1 VVAVVTRPDKR
12 RGRGSGTSPSP
23 VKDAASSFN
32 IPCFDSIDALMAELN
47 NQDSLD
53 GVTGV
58 VVAYGRILK
67 EPLISLIP
75 LVNLHFSLLPR
86 WRGAAPVERA
96 ILSGDAK
103 TGSSI
108 MQIEEGLDTG
118 GVYAVEE
125 AEILAH
131 ESADELRSRL
141 GVVGSR
147 QLVHMLRY
155 GFPQPA
161 PQKGEPVHAEKISP
175 VELQI
180 HWSQP
185 AINAQRQVRVGGAF
199 TYFRNARVK
208 VLDARVHNDDAEN
221 TVDTS
226 FATGAIVQLR
236 KEGVVVQTSNGQ
248 LLVSQ
253 VQAESKKPMLA
264 RDWANGLRIAA
275 GDQFEFVTSS
285 PNKDVP

>member
-32 IPCFDSIDALMAELN
+32 IPCFDSIDALMVELN

-118 GVYAVEE
+118 GVYAVEQV
-125 AEILAH
+125 EILSH
-131 ESADELRSRL
+131 ESADDLRSRL

-147 QLVHMLRY
+147 QLVHLLRH
-155 GFPQPA
+155 GFPEPMAQV
-161 PQKGEPVHAEKISP
+161 GDPVHAEKISP
-175 VELQI
+175 FELQI
-180 HWSQP
+180 NWNEP
-185 AINAQRQVRVGGAF
+185 ARNAVRRVRVGGAF
-199 TYFRNARVK
+199 TYFRNSRVK
-208 VLDARVHNDDAEN
+208 VLDAYEYNTPAEN
-221 TVDTS
+221 AVTTTFSV
-226 FATGAIVQLR
+226 GAIAQLC
-236 KEGVVVQTSNGQ
+236 KDGVVVQTVGGQ

-253 VQAESKKPMLA
+253 VQAESKKPMAA
-264 RDWANGLRIAA
+264 RDWANGLRVAV
-275 GDQFEFVTSS
+275 GDFFEFVTSS
-285 PNKDVP
+285 PDKDVS